1 MSNQT
6 TATTDEEAR
15 ERDLDPDAIE
25 APALVIAFAR
35 DADRIG
41 ETLVVPEGD
50 SILGRGDSKEDD
62 GAPRLR
68 PIRQRPGSNEPRPV
82 LADRFLSRI
91 QLRIQRT
98 GKTISVENV
107 GRGDLLDNSQR
118 TTTKVQLSI
127 GDSFAIGD
135 RFVLLCVSRPPR
147 MRRLRDLDA
156 GSLPEFGEPDE
167 GGAVGESV
175 TAWGLRDAIAF
186 LAGRSA
192 HVLLLGPSGSG
203 KEIAAQAIHRQSI
216 RKTRALVARNAATI
230 PTTLVEAELFGHA
243 ANYPNAGMPE
253 RPGLVGEATGSTLFL
268 DEIGELSE
276 ALQTKLLRL
285 LDAPGEYQR
294 LGDSRRRVSDVRF
307 IGATNRDVDALRAD
321 VAARLKLRLRL
332 VGLNER
338 RDDILLIARHVLR
351 TIAAKDDVIATRFF
365 DRTSNGRAEPR
376 ISCALALRLVA
387 HDYTT
392 HVRELEALLW
402 TSISQSTGDTLE
414 LTEDLKASMDTS
426 APSTRATSEVTAEM
440 IRAALERS
448 GGSKEDAWRELGLAN
463 RHVLKR
469 LIKKYGL

>member
-6 TATTDEEAR
+6 TATTDEETR
-15 ERDLDPDAIE
+15 GRDLDPNATE

-35 DADRIG
+35 DVDRMG
-41 ETLVVPEGD
+41 DTFLVPEGD
-50 SILGRGDSKEDD
+50 SVLGRGDGLEDD
-62 GAPRLR
+62 PAPRLK
-68 PIRQRPGSNEPRPV
+68 PIRQRPGSNESRPV
-82 LADRFLSRI
+82 LDDRFLSRV

-98 GKTISVENV
+98 GKTIRVENV
-107 GRGDLLDNSQR
+107 GRGELVDANSR
-118 TTTKVQLSI
+118 ATKSVSLGT
-127 GDSFAIGD
+127 GDTFAIGD
-135 RFVLLCVSRPPR
+135 RFVFLCVPRPPR
-147 MRRLRDLDA
+147 MRKLRDLDA
-156 GSLPEFGEPDE
+156 GSLPEFGQPDE

-175 TAWGLRDAIAF
+175 TAWALRDALAF

-203 KEIAAQAIHRQSI
+203 KEIAAQAIHRQSV

-230 PTTLVEAELFGHA
+230 PTTLLEAELFGHA

-253 RPGLVGEATGSTLFL
+253 RPGLIGEAAGSTLFL

-307 IGATNRDVDALRAD
+307 IGATNRNVDSLRAD

-338 RDDILLIARHVLR
+338 RDDIPLLARHILR
-351 TIAAKDDVIATRFF
+351 TIAAKDEVIASRFF
-365 DRTSNGRAEPR
+365 DRPKGKPAEPR
-376 ISCALALRLVA
+376 ISCTLAQRLVA

-392 HVRELEALLW
+392 HVRELESLLW
-402 TSISQSTGDTLE
+402 TSIAQSTGDTLE
-414 LTEDLKASMDTS
+414 VTDDLEPAGDASKPSARAARELTPEI
-426 APSTRATSEVTAEM
+426 

-448 GGSKEDAWRELGLAN
+448 GGSREDAWRELGLAN

-469 LIKKYGL
+469 LIKKYDL